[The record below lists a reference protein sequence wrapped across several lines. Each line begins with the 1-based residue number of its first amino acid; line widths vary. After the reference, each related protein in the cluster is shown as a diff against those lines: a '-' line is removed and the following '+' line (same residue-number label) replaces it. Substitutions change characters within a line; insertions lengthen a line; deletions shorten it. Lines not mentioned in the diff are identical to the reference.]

1 MIWLKELCQMNPKEI
16 LSIVDKISTN
26 TIETLK
32 TFSTSDWDAPSRCHM
47 WANKDIAAHLVGILG
62 FNLNSISMALSQNSL
77 PGEGM
82 PNPGTFHSADI
93 APAIASRAI
102 QLSETSLKN
111 KHTLIETLSTM
122 KNDLTIQCSS
132 ISSIEWDLDAYHPIN
147 IISIKEI
154 LLIILLEIT
163 VHTWDIFNALEDDYE
178 IDQEAAVL
186 LINLWKNSQANRWF
200 ITSST
205 PENSDLNPKVIDI
218 NLGSVTTLR
227 ITDFDGDLEIFE
239 KPSSAKAAPT
249 IINTTPKDFALLITA
264 RVNLFDLI
272 DREKIT
278 TEGDKNN
285 LLLFHNWFKGT

>member
-1 MIWLKELCQMNPKEI
+1 MNPNEI
-16 LSIVDKISTN
+16 LSILDKISTH

-82 PNPGTFHSADI
+82 PNPGTFHSVDI

-122 KNDLTIQCSS
+122 KNDLIIQGSS
-132 ISSIEWDLDAYHPIN
+132 ISSTEWDLDAYHPIN
-147 IISIKEI
+147 IVSIKEI

-163 VHTWDIFNALEDDYE
+163 IHTWDIFNALEDDYE
-178 IDQEAAVL
+178 VDQEAAVL
-186 LINLWKNSQANRWF
+186 LINLWKNSRSNRWF

-205 PENSDLNPKVIDI
+205 PENSDLNPKVIDV
-218 NLGSVTTLR
+218 NLGALTTLR

-239 KPSSAKAAPT
+239 RPSSAKPAPT
-249 IINTTPKDFALLITA
+249 TINTTPKDFALLITA

-272 DREKIT
+272 DRDKVT

>member
-1 MIWLKELCQMNPKEI
+1 
-16 LSIVDKISTN
+16 
-26 TIETLK
+26 
-32 TFSTSDWDAPSRCHM
+32 
-47 WANKDIAAHLVGILG
+47 
-62 FNLNSISMALSQNSL
+62 
-77 PGEGM
+77 M
-82 PNPGTFHSADI
+82 PDPGTFQSGDI

-122 KNDLTIQCSS
+122 KNDLIIQGSS
-132 ISSIEWDLDAYHPIN
+132 ISSTEWDLDAYHPIN
-147 IISIKEI
+147 IVSIKEI

-163 VHTWDIFNALEDDYE
+163 VHTWDIFNALDDAYE

-205 PENSDLNPKVIDI
+205 PENSDLNPKVIDV
-218 NLGSVTTLR
+218 NLGTVTTLR

-249 IINTTPKDFALLITA
+249 TINTTPKDFIFLVKYKIFKI
-264 RVNLFDLI
+264 NLFDLI
-272 DREKIT
+272 DREKVT

>member
-1 MIWLKELCQMNPKEI
+1 MNPNEI
-16 LSIVDKISTN
+16 LSILDKISTH

-62 FNLNSISMALSQNSL
+62 FNLNSINMALAQNSL

-82 PNPGTFHSADI
+82 PNPGTFHSVDI

-122 KNDLTIQCSS
+122 KNDLIIQGSS
-132 ISSIEWDLDAYHPIN
+132 ISSTEWDLDAYHPIN
-147 IISIKEI
+147 IVSIKEI

-178 IDQEAAVL
+178 VDQEAAVL

-205 PENSDLNPKVIDI
+205 PENSDLNPKVIDV
-218 NLGSVTTLR
+218 NLGTVTTLR

-249 IINTTPKDFALLITA
+249 TINTTPKDFALLITA

-272 DREKIT
+272 DREKVT